1 MKKFLMNIQGDRYLW
16 AFILLL
22 AIFSF
27 LPVFSAGEISPLK
40 HLVFLVVGFV
50 IIYFTHNIEYRYFG
64 GIAVLALP
72 IVIVLLLLTLMQG
85 TTMGG
90 ANASRW
96 LRIPGLGIGFQTSTI
111 ASVILMIYIARYLV
125 KIKDKTLSFKDSIL
139 PLLTPI
145 FIIVSLI
152 FPANGSTAILILG
165 MVTILLFIGG
175 YPIKYL
181 SMLIGSMMILV
192 VLFVSLIYAFPDIFP
207 NRVKTWQNRIER
219 FVDNDKDITED
230 YQVYIAKSAIVNGGV
245 MNLPK
250 PGKSQFKYKLPQSSS
265 DFIYAL
271 IVEEYSSVGG
281 LLLIFI
287 YMLILLRIL
296 VNSTKIHTFF
306 GTLLILAVGLPI
318 LFQAF
323 SNMAV
328 AVNLIP
334 VTGQTLPMVSAGGTS
349 IWVTCFSFGVILSVS
364 RAIKSKEE
372 LEKERIAINEFD
384 EIA

>member
-1 MKKFLMNIQGDRYLW
+1 MKKILINIQGDRYLW

-72 IVIVLLLLTLMQG
+72 IVVVLLLLTLMQG

-96 LRIPGLGIGFQTSTI
+96 LRIPGLGLGFQTSTI

-125 KIKDKTLSFKDSIL
+125 KIKDKTLLFKDSVL

-145 FIIVSLI
+145 FIVVGLI

-181 SMLIGSMMILV
+181 SMLIGSMMVLV
-192 VLFVSLIYAFPDIFP
+192 LLFVSLTYAFPDIFP

-245 MNLPK
+245 ISIPK
-250 PGKSQFKYKLPQSSS
+250 PGKSHFKYKLPQSSS

-271 IVEEYSSVGG
+271 IVEEYSAVGG

-287 YMLILLRIL
+287 YMLILSRIL

-372 LEKERIAINEFD
+372 LEKERITINEFD